1 MYFDKNDYKTN
12 NVNGIVLIKLQMKK
26 KKQNLYI
33 FNAKF
38 KSKKGI

>member
-26 KKQNLYI
+26 KQNLYI